1 MMDKWEENIIMK
13 WIPKNVKTDN
23 KTGKSIVSI
32 ANIKNLKLDP
42 IKLKRLKELLR
53 SYQIEIDYKTFTED
67 KVEEK
72 ITKDDR
78 SPLVRDLDYG
88 SVTSIEENKNDV
100 PVYSDI
106 EYNTKTNDIIREDYS
121 ALDKMLEKDFI
132 PKNIKIKKKKD
143 NETGDIDV
151 FASIALFQIQRLKL
165 SEDEIK
171 HVIKFLGERDIQVF
185 GKNSTL
191 DSEFENYTYM
201 NNYKHSELPDTVDW
215 DIQLNWFTK
224 YNELKN
230 DVTKEKEAREIRNEI
245 IKANMRLVP
254 FVNYKFTM
262 YYGFDIDELNSYGY
276 EALIKAVERFDY
288 TKGYKFSSYG
298 YRCIQRNV
306 LKNKAMEMGFY
317 AFQKYNRVKQAIDS
331 IKEFYDEMGFEKEI
345 SKDEVATLLEE
356 AYGEK
361 RSEAELSYDKY
372 MLSSSESLDELDYE
386 MDYDDD
392 YYAELES
399 DQLDDEELLR
409 KNQTRRSFVN
419 QELSIEE
426 QGELSVTRD
435 NLFKVLKTLTPR
447 EEKVITERFGLE
459 SGIPRTLEEVAKD
472 FNVTR
477 ERIRQ
482 IEAKALRKLR
492 HPSRSNC
499 LRGTL

>member
-1 MMDKWEENIIMK
+1 MDKWEENIIIN
-13 WIPKNVKTDN
+13 WIPKEVKTDN
-23 KTGKSIVSI
+23 KTGKKVIPLAAI
-32 ANIKNLKLDP
+32 MGLKLDP
-42 IKLKRLKELLR
+42 IKLKRLKDLLR
-53 SYQIEIDYKTFTED
+53 SYQIDIDYKTFFED
-67 KVEEK
+67 KNLDEEK

-88 SVTSIEENKNDV
+88 AITSIEENKNDV

-106 EYNTKTNDIIREDYS
+106 EYTKNNDKIREDYS
-121 ALDKMLEKDFI
+121 RLDRMLEKDFI
-132 PKNIKIKKKKD
+132 PKYIKIKKKMDKI
-143 NETGDIDV
+143 TGDIEV

-171 HVIKFLGERDIQVF
+171 YVIDFLGKRDIQVF

-201 NNYKHSELPDTVDW
+201 NNYKHSKLPDTVDW
-215 DIQLNWFTK
+215 DVQLKWFIK
-224 YNELKN
+224 YNELK
-230 DVTKEKEAREIRNEI
+230 DDATKQKEAKEIRDDI

-276 EALIKAVERFDY
+276 EGLIKAIDYFDY
-288 TKGYKFSSYG
+288 KSGYKFSTYAYKS
-298 YRCIQRNV
+298 IQRNV
-306 LKNKAMEMGFY
+306 LLGKAREMGFS
-317 AFQKYNRVKQAIDS
+317 AFQKYTKVQQAIES
-331 IKEFYDEMGFEKEI
+331 IKEFYDEMGFDKEV
-345 SKDEVATLLEE
+345 SKDEVITLLEE

-361 RSEAELSYDKY
+361 RSEAENSYNKY
-372 MLSSSESLDELDYE
+372 MLSSLESLDDYDE
-386 MDYDDD
+386 DYDDD

-409 KNQTRRSFVN
+409 KDHQRRGFVS
-419 QELSIEE
+419 QDLSVEEEGTLSI
-426 QGELSVTRD
+426 LKD
-435 NLFKVLKTLTPR
+435 NLFQVLKTLTPR

-459 SGIPRTLEEVAKD
+459 DGVPKTLEQVGKM
-472 FNVTR
+472 FNVNR

-492 HPSRSNC
+492 HPSRSSC
-499 LRGTL
+499 LKGFL